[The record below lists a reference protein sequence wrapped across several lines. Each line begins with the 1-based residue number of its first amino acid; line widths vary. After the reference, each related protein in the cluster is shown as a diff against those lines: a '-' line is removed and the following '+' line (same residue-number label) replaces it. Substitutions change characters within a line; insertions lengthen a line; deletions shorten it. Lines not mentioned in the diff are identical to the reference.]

1 MFLITSCVSA
11 PDTVVSP
18 APTNTEVVVATPPNL
33 GVSIDQPEWMK
44 NPNSDIL
51 LLSYGVNAV
60 FFDAGT
66 ASTLYMALPNARWVD
81 NNHVLFTAFDQAY
94 SNISE
99 KTYKYA
105 LDIADWKIVE
115 AKYISDIVD
124 KDGNTPN
131 VFVDKDEEN
140 TPLKIYNKQLEQWEN
155 FLYPPQGLFN
165 LNELLIGNRIFVVQ
179 GEDINGNGGMISVY
193 DLETKE
199 AVKTFFG
206 NVEMNILRYSK
217 GKVVYIADN
226 VPCAIDVQIL
236 ERECG
241 TPIPEKY
248 GNVEIDQTLNYP
260 DVIPFIYEDRL
271 EKNIYNKR
279 ICIYAFFD
287 GEIACPMDNLKILKP
302 VVDKIPDLQ
311 DPGKLREVIEL
322 NSVWAYSISPDTA
335 YILFCYGNNNY
346 AQYSGTAIIDI
357 DGGNLRILDDI
368 EFIPDV
374 ISYMCQDPHSAH
386 VASNWRPVP

>member
-44 NPNSDIL
+44 DPNSDIL

-81 NNHVLFTAFDQAY
+81 NNHVLFTAFDQVY
-94 SNISE
+94 SNVSE

-217 GKVVYIADN
+217 GKVVYITDSM
-226 VPCAIDVQIL
+226 PCAIDVQIL

>member
-11 PDTVVSP
+11 PGTVVSP
-18 APTNTEVVVATPPNL
+18 ALTNTEVVVATPPNL
-33 GVSIDQPEWMK
+33 EVSIDQPEWMK

-94 SNISE
+94 SNVSE

-115 AKYISDIVD
+115 AKYISDIVG
-124 KDGNTPN
+124 KDGDTPN

-179 GEDINGNGGMISVY
+179 GEDINGNGDMISVY

-199 AVKTFFG
+199 AVKTFLG
-206 NVEMNILRYSK
+206 NVGMNILRYSK
-217 GKVVYIADN
+217 GKVVYIVDN

-248 GNVEIDQTLNYP
+248 VNVEIDQTLNYP
-260 DVIPFIYEDRL
+260 DVIPFIYEDHL

-287 GEIACPMDNLKILKP
+287 GEIACPMDNLKILNP

-311 DPGKLREVIEL
+311 DSGKLREVIEL

-335 YILFCYGNNNY
+335 YVLFCYGNNNY
-346 AQYSGTAIIDI
+346 AQYQGTAIIDI

-374 ISYMCQDPHSAH
+374 ISYMCQDPRSAH